1 MRKVTQMA
9 SSKARIA
16 SNIKNE
22 ELINVRRQE
31 LVNAAVKLFVKKGF
45 HKTTVRE
52 IAKEFGMSM
61 GALYD
66 YIRTKED
73 ILFLV
78 CDHIFKSV
86 SDKLQVSAGGKEN
99 AKEKLKNAIRDY
111 FIIIDSIQDY
121 TLLLYQETKSL
132 NRKDRNYVLSAEMEL
147 TKIFENILAQGIKEK
162 TFNIDKHTAKIV
174 ANNIMVQGQMWS
186 FRRWVAQKNYSLNN
200 YIQIQTDLIINAIS

>member
-1 MRKVTQMA
+1 MVTPMTGSKV
-9 SSKARIA
+9 RIA

-86 SDKLQVSAGGKEN
+86 SDKLQVSMVGEKN

-162 TFNIDKHTAKIV
+162 TFNIDKRTAKIA

-186 FRRWVAQKNYSLNN
+186 FRRWVAQRDYSLKT
-200 YIQIQTDLIINAIS
+200 YIKIQTDLIINSIS

>member
-1 MRKVTQMA
+1 MAGSKV
-9 SSKARIA
+9 RIA

-22 ELINVRRQE
+22 ELINIRRQE

-86 SDKLQVSAGGKEN
+86 SDKLQASMEAEKDP
-99 AKEKLKNAIRDY
+99 KQKLKNAIRDY
-111 FIIIDSIQDY
+111 FIIIDNIQDY

-147 TKIFENILAQGIKEK
+147 TKIFENILAEGIKK
-162 TFNIDKHTAKIV
+162 KIFKIDGRTAKIV

-186 FRRWVAQKNYSLNN
+186 FRRWVAQKNFSLTN
-200 YIQIQTDLIINAIS
+200 YTKIQTDLIINAIS

>member
-1 MRKVTQMA
+1 MA
-9 SSKARIA
+9 KSKARIA

-22 ELINVRRQE
+22 DLINQRRQE
-31 LVNAAVKLFVKKGF
+31 LVNAAVKLFVEKGF

-86 SDKLQVSAGGKEN
+86 RDKIEASLES
-99 AKEKLKNAIRDY
+99 EKDTKKRLKNAIRDY
-111 FIIIDSIQDY
+111 FIIIDGIQDY

-132 NRKDRNYVLSAEMEL
+132 NKKDRNYVLSKELEL
-147 TKIFENILAQGIKEK
+147 TNIFENIIAAGIKDK
-162 TFNIDKHTAKIV
+162 TFKINRRTAKIV

-186 FRRWVAQKNYSLNN
+186 FRRWVAQKNFSLNS
-200 YIQIQTDLIINAIS
+200 YIKIQTDLVLSSIT

>member
-1 MRKVTQMA
+1 MA
-9 SSKARIA
+9 SSKVRIG
-16 SNIKNE
+16 SNIKNK
-22 ELINVRRQE
+22 ELIDIRRQE
-31 LVNAAVKLFVKKGF
+31 LVNAAVKLFVEKGF

-61 GALYD
+61 GSLYD

-86 SDKLQVSAGGKEN
+86 SDKIESSMKTETDTKQKLIN
-99 AKEKLKNAIRDY
+99 AMHDY
-111 FIIIDSIQDY
+111 FTIIDSIQDY

-132 NRKDRNYVLSAEMEL
+132 KRKDRNYVLSAEMEL
-147 TKIFENILAQGIKEK
+147 TNIFERIILQGIKEK
-162 TFNIDKHTAKIV
+162 IFNADKRTAKVV

-186 FRRWVAQKNYSLNN
+186 FRRWVAQKNFSLNS
-200 YIQIQTDLIINAIS
+200 YIKIQTELVIRSIS

>member
-1 MRKVTQMA
+1 MA
-9 SSKARIA
+9 SAKARIV

-22 ELINVRRQE
+22 DLINTRRQE
-31 LVNAAVKLFVKKGF
+31 LVNAAVKLFVDKGF

-78 CDHIFKSV
+78 CDHIFNSI
-86 SDKLQVSAGGKEN
+86 SDKLQASKAIEMD
-99 AKEKLKNAIRDY
+99 AEDKLRNAIRDY

-132 NRKDRNYVLSAEMEL
+132 NRKDRNYVLSKEMEL
-147 TKIFENILAQGIKEK
+147 TKLFEKILAQGIKEK
-162 TFNIDKHTAKIV
+162 TFNIDRRTAKIV

-186 FRRWVAQKNYSLNN
+186 FRRWAMQRNYSLKS
-200 YIQIQTDLIINAIS
+200 YTKIQTELIINSIS

>member
-1 MRKVTQMA
+1 MTNSKV
-9 SSKARIA
+9 RIA

-22 ELINVRRQE
+22 ELINIRRQE

-86 SDKLQVSAGGKEN
+86 SDKLQASMVGEKD

-162 TFNIDKHTAKIV
+162 TFNIDKRTAKIA

-186 FRRWVAQKNYSLNN
+186 FRRWVAQRDYSLKT
-200 YIQIQTDLIINAIS
+200 YIKIQTDLTINSIS

>member
-1 MRKVTQMA
+1 MA
-9 SSKARIA
+9 SSKVRIE

-22 ELINVRRQE
+22 ELINTRRQE
-31 LVNAAVKLFVKKGF
+31 LVHAAVKLFVEKGF

-78 CDHIFKSV
+78 CDHIFKSI
-86 SDKLQVSAGGKEN
+86 SDKIKASDKTDQN
-99 AKEKLKNAIRDY
+99 AKDKLRNAIHDY
-111 FIIIDSIQDY
+111 FVIIDSIQDY

-132 NRKDRNYVLSAEMEL
+132 SRKDRNYVLSAEMEL
-147 TKIFENILAQGIKEK
+147 TKIFEDIIAQGIKEK
-162 TFNIDKHTAKIV
+162 TFKINRRTAKIV

-186 FRRWVAQKNYSLNN
+186 FRRWVAQKNYSLKN
-200 YIQIQTDLIINAIS
+200 YIKIQTDLIINSIS

>member
-1 MRKVTQMA
+1 MS
-9 SSKARIA
+9 SSKVRIA

-22 ELINVRRQE
+22 ELINIRRQE
-31 LVNAAVKLFVKKGF
+31 LVNAAVKLFVNKGF

-78 CDHIFKSV
+78 CDYIFKSV
-86 SDKLQVSAGGKEN
+86 SDKLQVSMVGEKD

-147 TKIFENILAQGIKEK
+147 TKIFEKILAQGIKEK
-162 TFNIDKHTAKIV
+162 TFNIDKRTAKIV

-200 YIQIQTDLIINAIS
+200 YTKIQTDLIINAISQ

>member
-1 MRKVTQMA
+1 MA

-162 TFNIDKHTAKIV
+162 TFKIDKRTAKIV

-186 FRRWVAQKNYSLNN
+186 FRRWVAQKNYSLKN
-200 YIQIQTDLIINAIS
+200 YIKIQTDLIINAIS

>member
-1 MRKVTQMA
+1 MANSKV
-9 SSKARIA
+9 RIV

-22 ELINVRRQE
+22 ELINLRRQE

-86 SDKLQVSAGGKEN
+86 SDKLEASLETEKDP
-99 AKEKLKNAIRDY
+99 KEKLKDAIRDY

-147 TKIFENILAQGIKEK
+147 TKIFENIITQGIKEK
-162 TFNIDKHTAKIV
+162 TFKIDKRTAKIV

-186 FRRWVAQKNYSLNN
+186 FRRWMAQKNFSLNN
-200 YIQIQTDLIINAIS
+200 YIKIQTDLIINSIS

>member
-1 MRKVTQMA
+1 MANSKV
-9 SSKARIA
+9 RIV

-22 ELINVRRQE
+22 ELINLRRQE

-86 SDKLQVSAGGKEN
+86 SDKLEASLETEKDP
-99 AKEKLKNAIRDY
+99 KEKLKDAIRDY

-147 TKIFENILAQGIKEK
+147 TKIFENIITQGIKEK
-162 TFNIDKHTAKIV
+162 TFKINKRTAKIV

-186 FRRWVAQKNYSLNN
+186 FRRWVAQKNFSLNN
-200 YIQIQTDLIINAIS
+200 YIKIQTDLIINSIS

>member
-1 MRKVTQMA
+1 MV
-9 SSKARIA
+9 SSKSRIV

-22 ELINVRRQE
+22 ELINLRRQE
-31 LVNAAVKLFVKKGF
+31 LVNAAVKLFVEKGF

-78 CDHIFKSV
+78 CGHIFKSV
-86 SDKLQVSAGGKEN
+86 SDKLVASLKSEKET
-99 AKEKLKNAIRDY
+99 KEKLRDAIRDY
-111 FIIIDSIQDY
+111 FTIIDSIQDY

-132 NRKDRNYVLSAEMEL
+132 NRKDRNYVLSKEMEL
-147 TKIFENILAQGIKEK
+147 TKIFENIIIQGIKEK
-162 TFNIDKHTAKIV
+162 TFKIDKRTAKIV

-186 FRRWVAQKNYSLNN
+186 FRRWVAQKNFSLKN
-200 YIQIQTDLIINAIS
+200 YIKIQTDLIINSIS

>member
-1 MRKVTQMA
+1 MATSKV
-9 SSKARIA
+9 RIE

-22 ELINVRRQE
+22 ELINKRRQE
-31 LVNAAVKLFVKKGF
+31 LVNAAVKLFVNKGF

-78 CDHIFKSV
+78 CDHIFKSI
-86 SDKLQVSAGGKEN
+86 SDKLEASIES
-99 AKEKLKNAIRDY
+99 EKDTKKRLRNAIRDY

-132 NRKDRNYVLSAEMEL
+132 SRKDRNYVLSAEMEL
-147 TKIFENILAQGIKEK
+147 TNIFEKIIVQGIKEK
-162 TFNIDKHTAKIV
+162 TFKIDKRTAKVV

-186 FRRWVAQKNYSLNN
+186 FRRWVAQKNFSLNN
-200 YIQIQTDLIINAIS
+200 YIKIQTELTLNSIS

>member
-1 MRKVTQMA
+1 MT
-9 SSKARIA
+9 SSKARIE

-22 ELINVRRQE
+22 ELVNTRRQE
-31 LVNAAVKLFVKKGF
+31 LVNAAVKLFVENGF

-78 CDHIFKSV
+78 CDHIFKSI
-86 SDKLQVSAGGKEN
+86 SDKLEASLKSEKDT
-99 AKEKLKNAIRDY
+99 KEKLRNAIRDY

-132 NRKDRNYVLSAEMEL
+132 NRKDRNYVLSKETEL
-147 TKIFENILAQGIKEK
+147 TKIFENILVQGIKDK
-162 TFNIDKHTAKIV
+162 TFNIDRRTAKIV

-186 FRRWVAQKNYSLNN
+186 FRRWVAQKNFSLKS
-200 YIQIQTDLIINAIS
+200 YIKIQTDLILNSIS

>member
-1 MRKVTQMA
+1 MANSKV
-9 SSKARIA
+9 RIV

-22 ELINVRRQE
+22 ELINLRRQE

-86 SDKLQVSAGGKEN
+86 SDKLEASLETEKDP
-99 AKEKLKNAIRDY
+99 KEKLKDAIRDY

-147 TKIFENILAQGIKEK
+147 TKIFENIITQGIKEK
-162 TFNIDKHTAKIV
+162 TFKIDKRTAKIV

-186 FRRWVAQKNYSLNN
+186 FRRWVAQKNFSLNN
-200 YIQIQTDLIINAIS
+200 YIKIQTDLIINSIS

>member
-1 MRKVTQMA
+1 MANSKV
-9 SSKARIA
+9 RIV

-22 ELINVRRQE
+22 ELINLRRQE

-86 SDKLQVSAGGKEN
+86 SDKLEASLETEKDP
-99 AKEKLKNAIRDY
+99 KEKLKDAIRDY

-147 TKIFENILAQGIKEK
+147 TKIFENILAEGIKEK
-162 TFNIDKHTAKIV
+162 IFKIDRRTAKIV

-186 FRRWVAQKNYSLNN
+186 FRRWVAQKNFSLNN
-200 YIQIQTDLIINAIS
+200 YIKIQTDLIINSIS

>member
-1 MRKVTQMA
+1 MANSKV
-9 SSKARIA
+9 RIV

-22 ELINVRRQE
+22 ELINLRRQE

-86 SDKLQVSAGGKEN
+86 SDKLEASLETEKDP
-99 AKEKLKNAIRDY
+99 KEKLKDAIRDY

-147 TKIFENILAQGIKEK
+147 TKIFENIITQGIKEK
-162 TFNIDKHTAKIV
+162 TFMIDKRTAKIV

-186 FRRWVAQKNYSLNN
+186 FRRWVAQKNFSLNN
-200 YIQIQTDLIINAIS
+200 YIKIQTDLIINSIS

>member
-1 MRKVTQMA
+1 MA
-9 SSKARIA
+9 ITKARIA

-22 ELINVRRQE
+22 DLVNQRRQE
-31 LVNAAVKLFVKKGF
+31 LVNAAVKLFVEKGF

-86 SDKLQVSAGGKEN
+86 SDKIEASLKS
-99 AKEKLKNAIRDY
+99 EKDTSTKLRNAIRDY
-111 FIIIDSIQDY
+111 FIIIDGIQDY

-132 NRKDRNYVLSAEMEL
+132 NKKDRHYVLSKELEL

-162 TFNIDKHTAKIV
+162 TFKIDRRTAKIV

-186 FRRWVAQKNYSLNN
+186 FRRWVAQKNFSLKN
-200 YIQIQTDLIINAIS
+200 YIKIQTDLVLNSIS

>member
-1 MRKVTQMA
+1 MA
-9 SSKARIA
+9 SSKTRIA

-86 SDKLQVSAGGKEN
+86 SDKLQVSAGGKGD

-132 NRKDRNYVLSAEMEL
+132 NRKDRNYVLSAEMKL
-147 TKIFENILAQGIKEK
+147 TKIFENIIAQGIKEK

-186 FRRWVAQKNYSLNN
+186 FRRWVAQKNYSLNS
-200 YIQIQTDLIINAIS
+200 YIQIQTDLIINGIS

>member
-1 MRKVTQMA
+1 VAK
-9 SSKARIA
+9 SKARIA
-16 SNIKNE
+16 SNVKDK
-22 ELINVRRQE
+22 ELINVRRGE

-78 CDHIFKSV
+78 CDHIHQSV
-86 SDKLQVSAGGKEN
+86 RGKLESSLSGEKDAREN
-99 AKEKLKNAIRDY
+99 LKNAIRDY
-111 FIIIDSIQDY
+111 FTIIDGIQDY

-132 NRKDRNYVLSAEMEL
+132 KRKDRKYILSAEMEL
-147 TKIFENILAQGIKEK
+147 THIFENIIAQGIKDK
-162 TFNIDKHTAKIV
+162 TFKISRRTAKIV
-174 ANNIMVQGQMWS
+174 ANNIMVEGQMWS
-186 FRRWVAQKNYSLNN
+186 FRRWETQKNYSLKS
-200 YIQIQTDLIINAIS
+200 YISIQTDLTLNALS

>member
-1 MRKVTQMA
+1 MANSKV
-9 SSKARIA
+9 RIV

-22 ELINVRRQE
+22 ELINLRRQE

-86 SDKLQVSAGGKEN
+86 SDKLEASVEAEKDP
-99 AKEKLKNAIRDY
+99 KEKLKDAIRDY

-147 TKIFENILAQGIKEK
+147 TKIFENIITQGIKEK
-162 TFNIDKHTAKIV
+162 TFKIEIGRAHV
-174 ANNIMVQGQMWS
+174 
-186 FRRWVAQKNYSLNN
+186 
-200 YIQIQTDLIINAIS
+200 

>member
-1 MRKVTQMA
+1 MA
-9 SSKARIA
+9 TSKARIK

-22 ELINVRRQE
+22 ELINKRRQE
-31 LVNAAVKLFVKKGF
+31 LVNAAVKLFVNKGF

-86 SDKLQVSAGGKEN
+86 SDKLEASMRT
-99 AKEKLKNAIRDY
+99 EKDTKKKLRNAIRDY

-132 NRKDRNYVLSAEMEL
+132 SRKDRNYVLSAEMEL
-147 TKIFENILAQGIKEK
+147 TNIFEKIIIQGIKEK
-162 TFNIDKHTAKIV
+162 TFKIDKRTAKII

-186 FRRWVAQKNYSLNN
+186 FRRWFAQKNFSLNN
-200 YIQIQTDLIINAIS
+200 YIKIQSDLVLNSIS

>member
-1 MRKVTQMA
+1 MVTPMTGSKV
-9 SSKARIA
+9 RIA

-22 ELINVRRQE
+22 ELINIRRQE
-31 LVNAAVKLFVKKGF
+31 LVNAAVKLFVNKGF

-66 YIRTKED
+66 YIRTKDD

-78 CDHIFKSV
+78 CDYIFKSV
-86 SDKLQVSAGGKEN
+86 SDKLQVSMVGEKD

-147 TKIFENILAQGIKEK
+147 TKIFEKILAQGIKEK
-162 TFNIDKHTAKIV
+162 TFNIDKRTAKIV

-200 YIQIQTDLIINAIS
+200 YIKIQTDLIINAIS

>member
-1 MRKVTQMA
+1 MA

-132 NRKDRNYVLSAEMEL
+132 NRKDRNYVLSAEMKL
-147 TKIFENILAQGIKEK
+147 TKIFENIIAQGIKEK

-200 YIQIQTDLIINAIS
+200 YIQIQTDLIINGIS

>member
-1 MRKVTQMA
+1 MA
-9 SSKARIA
+9 TSKERIE

-22 ELINVRRQE
+22 KLINKRRQE

-86 SDKLQVSAGGKEN
+86 SDKLEASMKT
-99 AKEKLKNAIRDY
+99 EKDTKKKLRNAIRDY
-111 FIIIDSIQDY
+111 FVIIDSIQDY

-132 NRKDRNYVLSAEMEL
+132 SRKDRNYVLSAEMEL
-147 TKIFENILAQGIKEK
+147 TNIFEKIIVQGIKEK
-162 TFNIDKHTAKIV
+162 TFKIDKRTAKVV

-186 FRRWVAQKNYSLNN
+186 FRRWVAQKNFTLNN
-200 YIQIQTDLIINAIS
+200 YIKIQTELTLNSIS

>member
-1 MRKVTQMA
+1 MVGSKV
-9 SSKARIA
+9 RIA

-86 SDKLQVSAGGKEN
+86 SDKLEVSMEAEKD
-99 AKEKLKNAIRDY
+99 AKQKLKNAIRDY

-147 TKIFENILAQGIKEK
+147 TKIFENIIAQGIKE
-162 TFNIDKHTAKIV
+162 NIFKIDRRTAKIV

-186 FRRWVAQKNYSLNN
+186 FRRWVAQKNYSLEN
-200 YIQIQTDLIINAIS
+200 YINIQTDLTLNAIS

>member
-1 MRKVTQMA
+1 MA
-9 SSKARIA
+9 KSKTRIA
-16 SNIKNE
+16 SNVKDK
-22 ELINVRRQE
+22 ELINTRRGE

-78 CDHIFKSV
+78 CDHIHKSV
-86 SDKLQVSAGGKEN
+86 RDKLERSLGSDKDARES
-99 AKEKLKNAIRDY
+99 LKNAIRDY
-111 FIIIDSIQDY
+111 FTIIDEIQDY

-132 NRKDRNYVLSAEMEL
+132 KHKDRNYILSKEMEL
-147 TKIFENILAQGIKEK
+147 TNMFENIIARGIKDK
-162 TFNIDKHTAKIV
+162 TFKISKRTAKIV
-174 ANNIMVQGQMWS
+174 ANNIMVEGQMWS
-186 FRRWVAQKNYSLNN
+186 FRRWETQKNYSLRS
-200 YIQIQTDLIINAIS
+200 YINTQTELILNSLT

>member
-1 MRKVTQMA
+1 MA
-9 SSKARIA
+9 SSKIRIG

-86 SDKLQVSAGGKEN
+86 SDKLQASMVGEMD
-99 AKEKLKNAIRDY
+99 AKEKLRGAIRDY
-111 FIIIDSIQDY
+111 FIIIDGIQDY

-147 TKIFENILAQGIKEK
+147 TNIFEKIIAQGIKEK
-162 TFNIDKHTAKIV
+162 TFKINRRTAKIV

-186 FRRWVAQKNYSLNN
+186 FRRWVAQKNFSLNS
-200 YIQIQTDLIINAIS
+200 YIKIQTDLVIDSIT

>member
-1 MRKVTQMA
+1 MVLKMATSKV
-9 SSKARIA
+9 RIE

-22 ELINVRRQE
+22 ELINKRRQE
-31 LVNAAVKLFVKKGF
+31 LVNAAVKLFVNKGF

-78 CDHIFKSV
+78 CDHIFKSI
-86 SDKLQVSAGGKEN
+86 SDKLEASTKA
-99 AKEKLKNAIRDY
+99 EKNTKKRLRNAIRDY

-132 NRKDRNYVLSAEMEL
+132 SRKDRNYVLSAEREL
-147 TKIFENILAQGIKEK
+147 TNIFEKIIVQGIEEK
-162 TFNIDKHTAKIV
+162 TFKIDKRTAKVV

-186 FRRWVAQKNYSLNN
+186 FRRWVAQKNFSLKN
-200 YIQIQTDLIINAIS
+200 YIKIQTELTLDSIS

>member
-1 MRKVTQMA
+1 MA
-9 SSKARIA
+9 KSKARIA
-16 SNIKNE
+16 SNVKDK
-22 ELINVRRQE
+22 ELINVRRGE

-78 CDHIFKSV
+78 CDHIHQSV
-86 SDKLQVSAGGKEN
+86 RDKLESSLSGEKDAREN
-99 AKEKLKNAIRDY
+99 LKNAIRDY
-111 FIIIDSIQDY
+111 FTIIDEIQDY

-132 NRKDRNYVLSAEMEL
+132 KRKDRKYILSAEMEL
-147 TKIFENILAQGIKEK
+147 TRMFENIIAQGIKDK
-162 TFNIDKHTAKIV
+162 TFKISRRTAKIV
-174 ANNIMVQGQMWS
+174 ANNIMVEGQMWS
-186 FRRWVAQKNYSLNN
+186 FRRWETQKNYSLKS
-200 YIQIQTDLIINAIS
+200 YISIQTDLTLNALS

>member
-1 MRKVTQMA
+1 MA
-9 SSKARIA
+9 SSKARIE

-22 ELINVRRQE
+22 ELINLRRQE

-86 SDKLQVSAGGKEN
+86 SDKLEASLES
-99 AKEKLKNAIRDY
+99 EKNTKKKLENAIRDY
-111 FIIIDSIQDY
+111 FIIIDTIQDY

-132 NRKDRNYVLSAEMEL
+132 SRKDRNYVLSAEMEL
-147 TKIFENILAQGIKEK
+147 TKIFENIIVQGIKEK
-162 TFNIDKHTAKIV
+162 TFKIDRRTAIIV

-186 FRRWVAQKNYSLNN
+186 FRRWVAQKNFSLKS
-200 YIQIQTDLIINAIS
+200 YIKIQTELIINSIT

>member
-1 MRKVTQMA
+1 MANSKV
-9 SSKARIA
+9 RIV

-22 ELINVRRQE
+22 ELINLRRQE

-86 SDKLQVSAGGKEN
+86 SDKLEASLETEKDP
-99 AKEKLKNAIRDY
+99 KEKLKDAIRDY

-147 TKIFENILAQGIKEK
+147 TKIFENIITQGIKEK
-162 TFNIDKHTAKIV
+162 TFKIDKRTAKIV

-186 FRRWVAQKNYSLNN
+186 FRRWVTQKNFSLNN
-200 YIQIQTDLIINAIS
+200 YIKIQTDLIINSIS

>member
-1 MRKVTQMA
+1 MA

-147 TKIFENILAQGIKEK
+147 TKIFENIIAQGIKEK

-200 YIQIQTDLIINAIS
+200 YIQIQTDLTINGIS